1 MICIVCNFYILSS
14 KFSLCIFMYLDTFA
28 ANKQKSQ
35 NTLFLHNSFASKI
48 AVADFFDNYQVC
60 FKGLFKEKRTAVF

>member
-1 MICIVCNFYILSS
+1 
-14 KFSLCIFMYLDTFA
+14 MYLDTFA